1 MKVAAVVPPAS
12 LNLGNDFFAE
22 GGMECFRQVFSDH
35 DLDMRYIEFFDSGEN
50 GFHPFDGQTP
60 YFTPATLDWIKN
72 EADLIVLFA
81 GCALHEGQRRLF
93 QPLLDTGVPFIGWG
107 LSPTSY
113 NDSDVKFAKEIADKS
128 LALITRDD
136 VIGKLVGEY
145 PNFISGMD
153 GGWWMGDS
161 YKRPDRA
168 TDYTVIN
175 IEEGNSLNV
184 GQSLAKY
191 DELKAQGKT
200 VYMVS
205 NNCERNDHYMHPG
218 SLLIS
223 SARHLYTTFANAE
236 HVITTR
242 AHTTICC
249 LTNGVPVEYV
259 GHLDYRTRGLMAT
272 VGVDLAK
279 LETYD
284 PEEIKV
290 SVDISKKEFIDLV
303 KSKVELG

>member
-22 GGMECFRQVFSDH
+22 GGMECFRQVFSEHEMDIH
-35 DLDMRYIEFFDSGEN
+35 YIEFFDSGEN
-50 GFHPFDGQTP
+50 GFAPNGQTS
-60 YFTPATLDWIKN
+60 YFTPATLEWIKK
-72 EADLIVLFA
+72 EADLVVLFA
-81 GCALHEGQRRLF
+81 GCALHEGQRHLF

-113 NDSDVKFAKEIADKS
+113 NDSDVKFAKEISDKS
-128 LALITRDD
+128 LALITRDNL
-136 VIGKLVGEY
+136 IAELVGEY
-145 PNFISGMD
+145 PKFISGMD

-161 YKRPDRA
+161 YKRPGKS
-168 TDYTVIN
+168 TGYTVIN

-191 DELKAQGKT
+191 DELKSQDKM

-205 NNCERNDHYMHPG
+205 NNCERNCHHMHPG
-218 SLLIS
+218 SLLIT

-259 GHLDYRTRGLMAT
+259 GHLDYRTRSLMAT
-272 VGVDLAK
+272 VGVDMGNLSSYNPDDVQKIVA
-279 LETYD
+279 
-284 PEEIKV
+284 
-290 SVDISKKEFIDLV
+290 SSKKNFVEMIRDKV
-303 KSKVELG
+303 KL

>member
-50 GFHPFDGQTP
+50 GFKPNGQTP

-81 GCALHEGQRRLF
+81 GCGLHEGQRHLF

-153 GGWWMGDS
+153 GGWWMGES
-161 YKRPDRA
+161 YNRPNKSSS
-168 TDYTVIN
+168 YTIVN
-175 IEEGNSLNV
+175 IEKGNQLDV
-184 GQSLAKY
+184 GASMSKY
-191 DELKAQGKT
+191 NELKGQGKN
-200 VYMVS
+200 VYMLS
-205 NNCERNDHYMHPG
+205 NNCERTYHHMHPS
-218 SLLIS
+218 SLLVT
-223 SARHLYTTFANAE
+223 SARHLYTTLGNAE

-242 AHTTICC
+242 AHSTICC
-249 LTNGVPVEYV
+249 LTEGVKVDYR
-259 GHLDYRTRGLMAT
+259 GILDYRTRGLMAT

-284 PEEIKV
+284 PEEVKV
-290 SVDISKKEFIDLV
+290 SVDISKKEFIDLIR
-303 KSKVELG
+303 SKVKLG